1 MSEVIWD
8 GVTRAETL
16 GSAATARQHLAERAR
31 GYDWSSVLAILSAHP
46 EWINSIR
53 PGSSSLYTVLHQAA
67 HGGAPLEVV
76 QQLLARGAWRT
87 LRNAKGERAVDIAR
101 HRGHGHL
108 TLVLE
113 PVIKH
118 HVPAGELKQIQQHF
132 HSLIQG
138 RAGDLVREHA
148 LRLPELEVLLEMQT
162 PKLWFPVPGMYGG
175 FRIWLERVNGSY
187 LLVTE
192 SQVSGGSGQRQIV
205 SPHGSLLIAEG
216 FV

>member
-1 MSEVIWD
+1 ML
-8 GVTRAETL
+8 T
-16 GSAATARQHLAERAR
+16 
-31 GYDWSSVLAILSAHP
+31 ILSQHP
-46 EWINSIR
+46 EWINSTR
-53 PGSSSLYTVLHQAA
+53 PGSNSLYTVLHQAA

-76 QQLLARGAWRT
+76 QQLLARGAWRN

-108 TLVLE
+108 ASMLE

-118 HVPAGELKQIQQHF
+118 HVPTGELKQIQQHF
-132 HSLIQG
+132 HSLIRG
-138 RAGDLVREHA
+138 RAGNLVREHA
-148 LRLPELEVLLEMQT
+148 LRLPELEVLLEMHT

-175 FRIWLERVNGSY
+175 FRIWLERVHGSY

-192 SQVSGGSGQRQIV
+192 SQGSGGSGQRHIV

-216 FV
+216 VV